1 MAYIKK
7 MVMQGFKSFAKR
19 TEVVFDQGINVVLG
33 PNGSGKSNISDALCF
48 VLGRLSIKSM
58 RAAKSKNLLFMG
70 SKYIKPSREAM
81 VELVFDNSDRAFGID
96 TDEIT
101 LQRVVKYNGQ
111 GVYKI
116 NGETKTRIEIIEL
129 LALAGID
136 PHGFNL
142 VLQGQIQAI
151 VKMHPEDRRK
161 IIEEVA
167 GISIYE
173 ARKEKSLHEL
183 EKTDEKLKEIKAI
196 LREKTTYLNNLE
208 KERSQALRAQELELT
223 VKRAKASL
231 IQKKLVEKD
240 KDLQDIQKTITEK
253 IGTKDQLKAES
264 AQLYT
269 AVETLSQRVHD
280 INKQLQRATGVE
292 QETLHGQIAN
302 LKAEIEG
309 LRVKK
314 EGYEHRKLEVE
325 RRLQEMQK
333 NVPELEQEIA
343 KLVERSPIVAQ
354 KAMELKKKRQELSDL
369 EVERKKLLTLKTEIN
384 SLKERVRD
392 RERQISRATTEAESL
407 VKQIEEATLLCTYK
421 SEKTASEAILKYR
434 TMLAEKRN
442 ILKEQQ
448 QIIIQAEKKKSIA
461 GAEIERS
468 EKIKGDVARIDTCPL
483 CQSKITAEHISHVH
497 ADADNKVSL
506 ARATMQ
512 QSEEAIAQSYILTD
526 QLNLEVTKIEQA
538 LSSAEV
544 ELMRHRT
551 MVERQEQLKKK
562 VAEEQILK
570 KELEQ
575 LEQRRETL
583 ERTSIDMHTLEEQYD
598 GKLLEIEE
606 ISART
611 EEDVDTVV
619 AYKQREVENIK
630 NIVKRSLADK
640 EEIQDEISGLGER
653 YADRKKTLEEKEKQ
667 EHELTQRFKKLF
679 EERDSIQRD
688 IQEKNLEISEVQGS
702 LRQIEDQINYLKI
715 GAAKLDAEKQT
726 LDTEFAEYPGVEI
739 LQGSVNHLQERLTS
753 AQERLREIGSI
764 NMRALEVYEEIKR
777 EYDIVAEKT
786 ATLENE
792 KVQIMQIIEEIDKK
806 KIRSFMKT
814 FRAVNELFTTNFAKV
829 YQKGT
834 AFLEIEN
841 KEDVFAGGVQIV
853 VRLAKGKYFDVTS
866 LSGGEQTLVALSLLF
881 AIQEFRPY
889 HFYVFDEI
897 DAALDKRNSER
908 LAALLNQ
915 YMKSGQYIVI
925 THNDAIIMN
934 ANVLYGVSMHD
945 GVSKILSLQLPPKE
959 QRPGFVQVASQE
971 NSGESNVTIAEPEQ
985 EAPAET
991 VIEIQENPD
1000 NEQTVEESDEKTT
1013 SADQA
1018 A

>member
-1 MAYIKK
+1 
-7 MVMQGFKSFAKR
+7 MQGFKSFAKR
-19 TEVVFDQGINVVLG
+19 TEVVFDKGISVVLG

-70 SKYIKPSREAM
+70 SKYVKPSREAT
-81 VELVFDNSDRAFGID
+81 VELFFDNSDRVFGID
-96 TDEIT
+96 ADEIV
-101 LQRVVKYNGQ
+101 LQRTVKYNGQ

-129 LALAGID
+129 LAQAGID

-161 IIEEVA
+161 VIEEVA

-173 ARKEKSLHEL
+173 SRKEKSLHEL
-183 EKTDEKLKEIKAI
+183 EKTEEKLKEIKAI

-208 KERSQALRAQELELT
+208 KERSQALRAKELELT

-231 IQKKLVEKD
+231 IQKKLQEKD
-240 KDLQDIQKTITEK
+240 KELNDITSSIQDKSTSKDKIKEKTT
-253 IGTKDQLKAES
+253 G
-264 AQLYT
+264 LYNE
-269 AVETLSQRVHD
+269 VDSLSTRIHD
-280 INKQLQRATGVE
+280 INKQLQRATGIE
-292 QETLHGQIAN
+292 QETLHNQIAN
-302 LKAEIEG
+302 LRAEIEG
-309 LRVKK
+309 IRVKK
-314 EGYEHRKLEVE
+314 EGYEHRKIEVE
-325 RRLQEMQK
+325 RRLHEMQK
-333 NVPELEQEIA
+333 NIPELEEEITQLAA
-343 KLVERSPIVAQ
+343 KSPIVAQ
-354 KAMELKKKRQELSDL
+354 KAQELKKKREELSKL
-369 EVERKKLLTLKTEIN
+369 EIERKKLLTLKTEIN
-384 SLKERVRD
+384 SVKERVKD
-392 RERQISRATTEAESL
+392 RERSISRTTAESESL
-407 VKQIEEATLLCTYK
+407 VRQIEEATVQCSYK
-421 SEKTASEAILKYR
+421 SEKAASEAILKYR
-434 TMLAEKRN
+434 TGLAEKRQL
-442 ILKEQQ
+442 LKGQQ
-448 QIIIQAEKKKSIA
+448 QTIIQAEKKKSIA

-468 EKIKGDVARIDTCPL
+468 EKIKGDVSRIDTCPL
-483 CQSKITAEHISHVH
+483 CQSKITAEHLSHVH
-497 ADADNKVSL
+497 HDADTKIAL
-506 ARATMQ
+506 AKAA
-512 QSEEAIAQSYILTD
+512 AIECEDMIEKSNITTN
-526 QLNLEVTKIEQA
+526 QLYQEITKIENS
-538 LSSAEV
+538 LSSTEM

-551 MVERQEQLKKK
+551 IVERQEQLKRK
-562 VAEEQILK
+562 VAEEQTLK

-575 LEQRRETL
+575 LEQRRESL

-598 GKLLEIEE
+598 SALLEIEE

-619 AYKQREVENIK
+619 AYKQREVENFK
-630 NIVKRSLADK
+630 NIIKRSLSDK
-640 EEIQDEISGLGER
+640 EEIEDEISGLGEKH
-653 YADRKKTLEEKEKQ
+653 AERKKILEEKEKQ

-679 EERDSIQRD
+679 EERDSLQRE
-688 IQEKNLEISEVQGS
+688 IQEKNLEISEMQNNI
-702 LRQIEDQINYLKI
+702 RQVEEQINYLKI
-715 GAAKLDAEKQT
+715 GAAKFDAEKQT
-726 LDTEFAEYPGVEI
+726 LDTEFADYVGIEL
-739 LQGSVNHLQERLTS
+739 LQGSANHLQERLLKS
-753 AQERLREIGSI
+753 QETLREIGSI

-786 ATLENE
+786 VTLETE

-806 KIRSFMKT
+806 KVRSFMKT
-814 FRAVNELFTTNFAKV
+814 FRAINELFTMNFGKV

-841 KEDVFAGGVQIV
+841 KENLFEGGVQIV

-945 GVSKILSLQLPPKE
+945 GVSKILSLQLPKQE
-959 QRPGFVQVASQE
+959 GLTQVAVAEPSSDIAPTETIIEVQE
-971 NSGESNVTIAEPEQ
+971 NTDEAE
-985 EAPAET
+985 ET
-991 VIEIQENPD
+991 N
-1000 NEQTVEESDEKTT
+1000 
-1013 SADQA
+1013 
-1018 A
+1018 